1 MNHAGITSMTRYFGK
16 NRGKAISVGNLG
28 GMTGVMFLPFLIVYL
43 SDYFS
48 FKQIWL
54 FCGLS
59 LLFFLPI
66 LFFILNNQ
74 FKRQEKFKNSLI

>member
-54 FCGLS
+54 FCGLGYY
-59 LLFFLPI
+59 FFYQYCFIFLMINLKDRKNLNI
-66 LFFILNNQ
+66 L
-74 FKRQEKFKNSLI
+74 